1 MKEMTMSSQSIRVK
15 WWQLYL
21 AVPLLIGLFM
31 LDSRLRISV
40 RWHQAVQ
47 IGIILFVYGLIQLWL
62 NANAK
67 MLRAV
72 DRSRYG
78 DWVTVIKIQ
87 PYELTD
93 PDVQDKQGKLLP
105 LPASETR
112 GILGDTFELDYIDAE
127 SFPVDEVAEESK
139 KE

>member
-1 MKEMTMSSQSIRVK
+1 MSSQSIRVK

-72 DRSRYG
+72 DRSRYE

-87 PYELTD
+87 PYELID
-93 PDVQDKQGKLLP
+93 PDVQDKQGKLLD
-105 LPASETR
+105 LSGSETR
-112 GILGDTFELDYIDAE
+112 GILGDTFEMDYIDAE

>member
-1 MKEMTMSSQSIRVK
+1 MSSQSIRVK

-93 PDVQDKQGKLLP
+93 PDMQDKQGKLLD
-105 LPASETR
+105 LPGSETR
-112 GILGDTFELDYIDAE
+112 GILGDTFEMDYIDAE

>member
-1 MKEMTMSSQSIRVK
+1 MSSQSIRVK

-31 LDSRLRISV
+31 LDSRLKISV

-47 IGIILFVYGLIQLWL
+47 IGIVLFVYGLIQLWL

-67 MLRAV
+67 ALRGM
-72 DRSRYG
+72 DRLRYG

-93 PDVQDKQGKLLP
+93 PDVQDKQGKLLD
-105 LPASETR
+105 LPESETR
-112 GILGDTFELDYIDAE
+112 GILGDTFEMDYIDAE

>member
-1 MKEMTMSSQSIRVK
+1 MSSQSIRVK

-31 LDSRLRISV
+31 LDSRLKISV

-67 MLRAV
+67 ALRGM
-72 DRSRYG
+72 DRLRYG

-93 PDVQDKQGKLLP
+93 PDVQDKQGKLLD
-105 LPASETR
+105 LSGSETR
-112 GILGDTFELDYIDAE
+112 GILGDTFEMDYIDAE